1 MSEEPISAD
10 FSLYVLNLVTTAL
23 YHFGDLGE
31 KKDIEAAK
39 SVIDIL
45 VMLKEKTKGNLTPEE
60 QKTLDESIYDL
71 QMRYLQEIKY
81 L

>member
-1 MSEEPISAD
+1 MSEEAFSVD

-23 YHFGDLGE
+23 YHFGDLGD
-31 KKDIEAAK
+31 KKDTEAAR

-45 VMLKEKTKGNLTPEE
+45 LMLKEKTKGNLTSEE
-60 QKTLDESIYDL
+60 QKTLDESIHDL
-71 QMRYLQEIKY
+71 QIRYLQEIKY

>member
-1 MSEEPISAD
+1 MSEEPLSLD
-10 FSLYVLNLVTTAL
+10 FSLYILNLVTTAL
-23 YHFGDLGE
+23 YHFGDLGD

-45 VMLKEKTKGNLTPEE
+45 IVLKEKTKGNLTPEE
-60 QKTLDESIYDL
+60 QKTLDESIHDL
-71 QMRYLQEIKY
+71 QIRYLQEVKF